1 MMSRATGRAISEKEH
16 IRQSLTEIL
25 TTPVGSR
32 IMRREYGSLLA
43 DLIDQPQSQSLM
55 LQVYS
60 AVYLAVLRWE
70 DRVNLIQVGA
80 SVSENGQVN
89 IELQGEYVDSNE
101 PLNLSIPISLGAA

>member
-16 IRQSLTEIL
+16 IRQSVTEIL

-70 DRVNLIQVGA
+70 DRINLIQVGT

-89 IELQGEYVDSNE
+89 IDLQGEYVDSNE